1 MPSVSW
7 EIARVEPVLVTPPRL
22 AGILTELVQRE
33 PLFHRPELGMTRAH
47 FEAMSAVDYWEVGE
61 HGERYSREYVLDVL
75 EERFRDYGK
84 DAWRMTEF
92 HCRELAPELY
102 LLTYTLIQGQ
112 RKSRR
117 TTIWR
122 HTIEGWKVLFHQS
135 TPVVTRH

>member
-7 EIARVEPVLVTPPRL
+7 EIRHVEPVLVTAPRL

-47 FEAMSAVDYWEVGE
+47 FEDLSAADYWEVGE
-61 HGERYSREYVLDVL
+61 HGERYSREYVLDTL
-75 EERFRDYGK
+75 AERFHEHGK
-84 DAWRMTEF
+84 TPWRMTEF

-102 LLTYTLIQGQ
+102 LLTYTLLQGE

-122 HTIEGWKVLFHQS
+122 HTVAGWQVLFHQC
-135 TPVVTRH
+135 TPVRGG

>member
-1 MPSVSW
+1 MPSVTW
-7 EIARVEPVLVTPPRL
+7 EIGHVEPVLVTPPRL

-61 HGERYSREYVLDVL
+61 RGERYSREYVLDVL
-75 EERFRDYGK
+75 EERFRDHGK
-84 DAWRMTEF
+84 QVWRMTEF

-102 LLTYTLIQGQ
+102 LLTYTLIRSE
-112 RKSRR
+112 RKFRR

-122 HTIEGWKVLFHQS
+122 HTFEGWKVLFHQS
-135 TPVVTRH
+135 TPVAQN